1 VRERKKQ
8 LQNNRRRRNAM
19 NASARTAL
27 AAGFAIIAAVAAAGT
42 VRADD
47 IKVLSTIGVK
57 PALPELVAEFERGSG
72 HKISIV
78 WGNAATLKSRYLE
91 GEQADVAVL
100 TAAAIDDLLKAGKVV
115 GRVDLARSGMGIG
128 VKAGAPKPDISSPET
143 FKRTLLAAKSIAY
156 SSQGASGIYFV
167 TLIERLGIAAEVKAK
182 HKDTAGAVGELL
194 ATGEAEIGI
203 QQIPELAAVPGVEV
217 VGPFPGELQVITVF
231 SAALDTKAKDNEA
244 AKAFVKFIS
253 APAAAAAYKAKGLD
267 PT

>member
-1 VRERKKQ
+1 
-8 LQNNRRRRNAM
+8 M
-19 NASARTAL
+19 NASARTAF

-57 PALPELVAEFERGSG
+57 PALPELVAQFERGSG

-128 VKAGAPKPDISSPET
+128 IKAGAPKPDISSPET

-194 ATGEAEIGI
+194 TTGEAEIGI